1 MTRSSKDLL
10 LASKQYAVEHRW
22 LSWWHL
28 ASTLAIY
35 GALFAVTCLDLS
47 IVVGSLDLSIPIRI
61 VTSVL
66 SGLVLVRLFILYH
79 DFEHG
84 AILKGSRLAAAI
96 LNGYGIYALNPR
108 SIWNRSHDHHHKN
121 NSKIYGASI
130 GSYPIMTRETYDQ
143 SSKWER
149 FTYRASRHWL
159 TIACGYLTIFIYG
172 MCLRSLMVNPKRH
185 WDSAL
190 SLLGHAG
197 LIVGLGFSVS
207 WTAVLLAVVIPFT
220 IASGMGAYLFYA
232 QHNFPGVQFR
242 NRDEW
247 NYVFAALQSSSYIRM
262 SRIMS
267 WFTGNIGYHHVHH
280 LNALI
285 PFYRLPEAMADLEEL
300 QAPLTTSLRP
310 RDVFNCLRL
319 KLWETDTETLV
330 PLPKA

>member
-10 LASKQYAVEHRW
+10 LASKKFAVEHRG

-28 ASTLAIY
+28 LSTLVIY
-35 GALFAVTCLDLS
+35 GALFAVTCLDLP
-47 IVVGSLDLSIPIRI
+47 LAIRI
-61 VTSVL
+61 LTSVL

-84 AILKGSRLAAAI
+84 AILKGSRLAATI
-96 LNGYGIYALNPR
+96 LNCYGIYALNPR

-130 GSYPIMTRETYDQ
+130 GSYPIMTRETYEQ
-143 SSKWER
+143 ASKWER
-149 FTYRASRHWL
+149 FAYRASRNWL

-172 MCLRSLMVNPKRH
+172 MCLRSLVVNPKRH

-190 SLLGHAG
+190 SIVSHTG
-197 LIVGLGFSVS
+197 LIVGLWLLSG
-207 WTAVLLAVVIPFT
+207 WQLVLLAVIIPFT
-220 IASGMGAYLFYA
+220 IASAMGAYLFYA

-262 SRIMS
+262 SPVMN

-285 PFYRLPEAMADLEEL
+285 PFYRLPEAMAELEEL
-300 QAPLTTSLRP
+300 QEPLTTSLRP
-310 RDVFNCLRL
+310 RDVFRCLQL
-319 KLWETDTETLV
+319 KLWETETQTLV
-330 PLPKA
+330 PLSKA

>member
-10 LASKQYAVEHRW
+10 LASKEYAVEHRW

-28 ASTLAIY
+28 ASTIVVY
-35 GALFAVTCLDLS
+35 SALFAVTCLDLS
-47 IVVGSLDLSIPIRI
+47 IPVRI

-84 AILKGSRLAAAI
+84 AILKGSRLAATI

-130 GSYPIMTRETYDQ
+130 GSYPIMTRETYEQ

-149 FTYRASRHWL
+149 FAYRASRHWL

-190 SLLGHAG
+190 SLLGHVG
-197 LIVGLGFSVS
+197 LIVGLWYFGS
-207 WTAVLLAVVIPFT
+207 WPAVLLAVVIPFT

-262 SRIMS
+262 SRLMS

-330 PLPKA
+330 PLSKS

>member
-197 LIVGLGFSVS
+197 LIVGLGLFVS